1 MFRIETHG
9 PVTRLQFSRSLF
21 GRPVHW
27 VSAYYLDGLLVD
39 SGLYY
44 TRNELVAQARALG
57 VRQVFCTHQHEDHTG
72 GAGALYRRLGLP
84 PQAGADTAPHLI
96 RPPHIHLYRRLVWGR
111 PEPTPAQVVAHV
123 ETDHYR
129 FEVIPTP
136 GHSPDH
142 TVLYEPR
149 LGWTFSGDLFIHE
162 QAKYLRTDEDLAQ
175 LVASLRRVAALDP
188 QRLFCAHLGVVET
201 PRAAIERKLRYW
213 EGLRGKVQ
221 DLRRQGRPL
230 AAISQAVLGPEG
242 PMTRFSRGHIS
253 KLNLTRALVGLESPL
268 CS

>member
-1 MFRIETHG
+1 MFRIEAYG
-9 PVTRLQFSRSLF
+9 PVTRLQFSRSLL

-27 VSAYYLDGLLVD
+27 VSAYHVDGLLID

-57 VRQVFCTHQHEDHTG
+57 ARHLFCTHQHEDHTG
-72 GAGALYRRLGLP
+72 GAGALYRRLGIV
-84 PQAGADTAPHLI
+84 PQAGADTVPHLI
-96 RPPHIHLYRRLVWGR
+96 HPPRIHLYRLLVWGR
-111 PEPTPAQVVAHV
+111 AEPTPAQAVTYV

-142 TVLYEPR
+142 TVLYEPQQ
-149 LGWTFSGDLFIHE
+149 GWVFSGDLFIHE
-162 QAKYLRTDEDLAQ
+162 QAKYIRADEDLAQ
-175 LVASLRRVAALDP
+175 LVASLQRIAALDP
-188 QRLFCAHLGVVET
+188 QRLFCAHLGMVAT

-213 EGLRGKVQ
+213 ESLRGKVQ
-221 DLRRQGRPL
+221 ELRRQGRPL
-230 AAISQAVLGPEG
+230 ADISQSLLGPEG
-242 PMTRFSRGHIS
+242 PMTRFSAGHLS
-253 KLNLTRALVGLESPL
+253 KLNLTRALVGLETPL